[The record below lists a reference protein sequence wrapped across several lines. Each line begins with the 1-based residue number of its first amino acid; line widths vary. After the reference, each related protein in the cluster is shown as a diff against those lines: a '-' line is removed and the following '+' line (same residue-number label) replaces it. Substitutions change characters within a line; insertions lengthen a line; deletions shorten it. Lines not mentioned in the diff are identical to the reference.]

1 MPTNMTSIQSSLH
14 GQTANLLIEEEMIYE
29 VILKYDTNSVRSE
42 ADSGLEIKGRWLGGG
57 LDKGE

>member
-42 ADSGLEIKGRWLGGG
+42 ADSGLEIKGR
-57 LDKGE
+57 